1 MDTPWGN
8 RSADGKPWGYRELGP
23 GERRHWVLFWWWNPL
38 TDDISPRALIWFP
51 PFPIP
56 GSWVSLF
63 CSQIWVFGNCLR
75 NERKDKL
82 TQDHWTAR
90 QKNLT
95 LDFTLLSCVS
105 HLSSLNLGVLN
116 QRLGQKPRKSHRQ
129 TWLSSTGH
137 NTKRETCEKEKPR
150 AEKSCQES
158 RVWVCVFVKQSKNKV
173 TNRMSVCMCETTEE
187 QSYYSKMVQMLWK
200 TRKQFSKNQNG
211 IHQFHFERYSSKNF
225 FFKIYLFYVW
235 ECPHGSQ
242 KVLTLPRLELQT
254 VVGHRVGA
262 GKRSQDPCKSNQCP

>member
-1 MDTPWGN
+1 MGTPWGN

-51 PFPIP
+51 PFSIP

-95 LDFTLLSCVS
+95 LGFTLLSCVS

-116 QRLGQKPRKSHRQ
+116 QKLGQKPRKSHRQ

-173 TNRMSVCMCETTEE
+173 TIRKWCRCYGKPES
-187 QSYYSKMVQMLWK
+187 SSPKIKMGFINSTLRDIPQ
-200 TRKQFSKNQNG
+200 RIFFSR
-211 IHQFHFERYSSKNF
+211 FT
-225 FFKIYLFYVW
+225 YVW

-242 KVLTLPRLELQT
+242 KALTLPRLELQT